1 MTIELNQI
9 HSPSN
14 IGGISLT
21 NNKLGM
27 EKRKKNTSNSRWI
40 LTDIQSFVDIEE
52 NFFEESESL
61 GLHLLALV
69 KHFLHVLHVL
79 GVI

>member
-14 IGGISLT
+14 IGGISLA

-27 EKRKKNTSNSRWI
+27 EKKEEEHVK
-40 LTDIQSFVDIEE
+40 LTLDPD
-52 NFFEESESL
+52 
-61 GLHLLALV
+61 
-69 KHFLHVLHVL
+69 
-79 GVI
+79 